1 MIKDLIHII
10 LQMEKLINDN
20 NMKCNMD
27 NNSKLNGFQDSVI
40 YFSVYVVFIL
50 VLPVQPNT
58 NEKR

>member
-40 YFSVYVVFIL
+40 YFSVYY
-50 VLPVQPNT
+50 
-58 NEKR
+58 